1 MLALALSHCCPCL
14 RRRHLGERTLQAA
27 LHVLAAAV
35 EGGGGIRKEGDDDG
49 LSQEVW
55 SRSLRDPMDFPR
67 SSSRRLARAMMV
79 ELL

>member
-1 MLALALSHCCPCL
+1 MERCCNVSAVCWRCFTDARALVKLA
-14 RRRHLGERTLQAA
+14 EQ
-27 LHVLAAAV
+27 AAAV